1 MNIYNFRKKKNNN
14 NTEIILHKSIE
25 KVPETISDDVSAN
38 NSFSLL
44 LKKELINIVQIF
56 RQHGCDIVA
65 SDTEIKMAYDTS
77 WFSEYR
83 IIRKDGIYLYREV
96 AMGGYNLEKR
106 LDCTDMSASFL
117 ILCADLLL
125 GMKYRKMISTDEPDY
140 HIICET
146 MQSNKSYVLSI
157 VADHNNFLVEG
168 FINSVKT
175 CSDKK

>member
-1 MNIYNFRKKKNNN
+1 MGIFNFRKKNND
-14 NTEIILHKSIE
+14 TEIVLHESIE
-25 KVPETISDDVSAN
+25 EVPKTISDDVSSD

-65 SDTEIKMAYDTS
+65 CDTEIKMAYDTS

-83 IIRKDGIYLYREV
+83 IIKKDGIYLYREV

-106 LDCTDMSASFL
+106 MDCADMSASFL

-125 GMKYRKMISTDEPDY
+125 GMEYRKMISTNDPDY
-140 HIICET
+140 YFVCET
-146 MQSNKSYVLSI
+146 MRSNKNYVLSF
-157 VADHNNFLVEG
+157 ASDHNNFLVER